1 MELEPR
7 GMLLV
12 LAVIQVQLL
21 LRLVLLI
28 GQQGPLALP
37 SLMGKLLAASGIGSA
52 TEKQTAALTFIT
64 TTVTVRLITEIFDSV
79 MTNIL
84 PYAPGFHWFW
94 RLLDGYLDGGWVA
107 VKQIALI
114 RRESPTLLITHLS
127 VHR

>member
-21 LRLVLLI
+21 LRLVLLL
-28 GQQGPLALP
+28 GKQGPLALP
-37 SLMGKLLAASGIGSA
+37 SFMGKLLAASGIGSA

-64 TTVTVRLITEIFDSV
+64 TVTVRLITEIFDSV
-79 MTNIL
+79 MTNIP